1 MIKRLQTFFERM
13 SSRVRRVKEIS
24 KRVSLTTKRLK
35 VLDLNG
41 LRMNDW
47 SGEQG
52 SCRHGLHGSRIKH
65 SIENSTVTEFWKKRQ
80 YLKVNL
86 QLKTFYKEPI
96 LVSTLTRDPWY
107 HNIKQDIFA
116 RKKQRDSYKA
126 WTMYCS
132 AISAWNSGPW
142 RRRLNFHY
150 CSSIIVVI

>member
-1 MIKRLQTFFERM
+1 M

-24 KRVSLTTKRLK
+24 KRVSLTTERLK

-41 LRMNDW
+41 LWMNDW

-52 SCRHGLHGSRIKH
+52 SCRHGLPGSRIKQ
-65 SIENSTVTEFWKKRQ
+65 SIETSTVTEFGKKRQ
-80 YLKVNL
+80 YLQVNL

-96 LVSTLTRDPWY
+96 LESILTRDPWY
-107 HNIKQDIFA
+107 HYIKQDIFA
-116 RKKQRDSYKA
+116 RKQRDSYKA

-132 AISAWNSGPW
+132 AISARNSGPW

-150 CSSIIVVI
+150 CSSIYYSHLKQTRLF

>member
-1 MIKRLQTFFERM
+1 M

-52 SCRHGLHGSRIKH
+52 SRHGLHGSRIIQ
-65 SIENSTVTEFWKKRQ
+65 SIENSTITEFGKNDNN

-96 LVSTLTRDPWY
+96 LVSILKRDPWH
-107 HNIKQDIFA
+107 HNIKQDICA
-116 RKKQRDSYKA
+116 RKKQRDSHKA

-142 RRRLNFHY
+142 RRRLNFHN
-150 CSSIIVVI
+150 CSSIIIVI